1 MYTYAHPYIVTT
13 YSYNLLK
20 YGMLVTQFKI
30 EVYDLLR
37 HNILYNW

>member
-1 MYTYAHPYIVTT
+1 MSMYVRIYIVNT

-20 YGMLVTQFKI
+20 YDMLVKLFKI

-37 HNILYNW
+37 YNILYNW